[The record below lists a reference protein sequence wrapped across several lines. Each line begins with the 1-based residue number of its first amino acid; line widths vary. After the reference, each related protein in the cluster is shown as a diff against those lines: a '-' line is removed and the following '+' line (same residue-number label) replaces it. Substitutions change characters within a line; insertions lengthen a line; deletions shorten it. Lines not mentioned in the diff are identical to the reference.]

1 LGLRGRVAFALGLV
15 TLVALAVVAAA
26 ASLFVGLR
34 HQQSEVIDHY
44 YAAVSL
50 SHEQYVHMVEAEAA
64 IRGYV
69 LSADPE
75 SLAPVTALQDPSMQ
89 EATTRLDELLANDP
103 RASAALATARQAS
116 EEWWTGWG
124 QPTITAVQRGE
135 RVSLDSGDA
144 ETGRRLFGQVRNAY
158 GEYLKILAE
167 QRQAQVRV
175 LENQMTRLFIAVLAV
190 AATVIAG
197 VGALWFLLR
206 RWVTEPVTDL
216 AGETRHVRD
225 GDLTHRV
232 QVAGPP
238 EIERLGRDVEE
249 MRQRLVHEIEL
260 AQQATEQL
268 SRNAQT
274 LEEQTEELA
283 RSNRELEQFAYVASH
298 DLQEPL
304 RKVASFTQMLQRRYA
319 GQLDER
325 ADQYIEFAVDGAK
338 RMQQLIN
345 DLLEFSR
352 VGRITSPATDVSL
365 GACLDRALRD
375 LETAIDESGA
385 VVTRDELPVVRG
397 ESPLLT
403 QLMVNLVGN
412 AVKFRGEEPPRIHIG
427 ARRDGGMWEM
437 WCSDN
442 GIGIEPQ
449 YAERVFAVFQRLHPK
464 EVYTGTG
471 IGLALCKKIVEYHG
485 GTIWIDSQIDTEGV
499 EPSRQTRGTTVRW
512 TLPATGGVTTHD
524 RGGAPDEASMS
535 REVVGSAPRDGG
547 EA

>member
-1 LGLRGRVAFALGLV
+1 MRTLGLRGRVAFALGLV
-15 TLVALAVVAAA
+15 TVVALAVVAVA

-44 YAAVSL
+44 YAAVTL

-69 LSADPE
+69 LSDDPE
-75 SLAPVTALQDPSMQ
+75 SLGPVTAMQEPDVQ
-89 EATTRLDELLANDP
+89 EATRRLDDLLANDP
-103 RASAALATARQAS
+103 RSSAALATARQAS

-124 QPTITAVQRGE
+124 QPTIAAVQRGE
-135 RVSLDSGDA
+135 RVSLDGGDA
-144 ETGRRLFGQVRNAY
+144 ETGRRLFGQVRTAY
-158 GEYLKILAE
+158 EQYLKVLGE
-167 QRQAQVRV
+167 QRETQVHV
-175 LENQMTRLFIAVLAV
+175 LEDQMTRLFLAVLAV
-190 AATVIAG
+190 AATVIVG

-216 AGETRHVRD
+216 AEETRHVRD

-238 EIERLGRDVEE
+238 EIEGLGRDVEE
-249 MRQRLVHEIEL
+249 MRQRLVQEVEL
-260 AQQATEQL
+260 ARQATEQL
-268 SRNAQT
+268 AQNAQT
-274 LEEQTEELA
+274 LEEQTQELA

-325 ADQYIEFAVDGAK
+325 ADQYIDFAVDGAK

-352 VGRITSPATDVSL
+352 VGRITSPETDVSL
-365 GACLDRALRD
+365 ATCLDRALRD
-375 LETAIDESGA
+375 LDTALEESGA
-385 VVTRDELPVVRG
+385 VVTHDELPVVRG
-397 ESPLLT
+397 EAPLLT

-412 AVKFRGEEPPRIHIG
+412 AVKFHGDEPPRIHIG
-427 ARRDGGMWEM
+427 ARRDGNWWQM

-464 EVYTGTG
+464 DVYAGTG

-485 GTIWIDSQIDTEGV
+485 GTIWIDTQGAQQGE
-499 EPSRQTRGTTVRW
+499 QTQGTTVCW
-512 TLPATGGVTTHD
+512 TLPVDGAVATH
-524 RGGAPDEASMS
+524 RLGGAPAEANG
-535 REVVGSAPRDGG
+535 RGEVVSSATRDGG
-547 EA
+547 ES